1 MAVRRWVVCL
11 FRQAI
16 EQTRYREKVNRSC
29 NANRHHPSECHS
41 PVWQFCEPT
50 GHRSLAQL
58 HVAATVPLA
67 ASHPPAF
74 PTSPHMVKAE
84 NGKQKA
90 ARTR

>member
-16 EQTRYREKVNRSC
+16 ETRYRKKVNRSC

-50 GHRSLAQL
+50 G
-58 HVAATVPLA
+58 
-67 ASHPPAF
+67 PAL
-74 PTSPHMVKAE
+74 
-84 NGKQKA
+84 
-90 ARTR
+90 RTRSFNSFFSAVLLRPHVRP